1 MINKQINQL
10 LSSDENLK
18 EQFLDN
24 NKSLINI
31 KTNFERVE
39 FDYSWLEKIEE
50 VLVYLDDI
58 IRTPKKFIVQEEEVV
73 PVERAKKIT
82 LETIRHLAQHTNYI
96 QKIEDDGTIT
106 PNKVLNVHKEESY
119 DIYENRF
126 IYSLLVNLETFMQKR
141 KKVTENGAFC
151 NVEKKMK
158 YEAETKIGSENINI
172 SLNLNAKS
180 FDDLS
185 VKSTNGTVEE
195 RVEKIELIINDYFK
209 SPFIKELTTGNIVMV
224 KSPIRKTNVILKNP
238 NFQKALELWEFIEQY
253 DVNDKKESKES
264 NNYDDIPVI
273 KDEMD
278 GAFLLD
284 YMILNG
290 FYQKKE
296 VTPNKIRKYYVDK
309 IIEDFINRNNSYD
322 EKAFK
327 KLLIDE
333 FRKIKKQNIKQEED
347 VISNV
352 KKEIKRYNTSFNN
365 IVGLL
370 ENE

>member
-18 EQFLDN
+18 EQFLEN
-24 NKSLINI
+24 NQSIVNIN
-31 KTNFERVE
+31 TNYERVE
-39 FDYSWLEKIEE
+39 FDYTWLEKIEE

-58 IRTPKKFIVQEEEVV
+58 IRNPKKFIIQEEEVV

-126 IYSLLVNLETFMQKR
+126 IYSLLVNLETFMQRR

-151 NVEKKMK
+151 NVEKTIN
-158 YEAETKIGSENINI
+158 YQAETKIGSENIKI
-172 SLNLNAKS
+172 SLDLEAKS

-185 VKSTNGTVEE
+185 AKSSSGTVEE
-195 RVEKIELIINDYFK
+195 RVEKIELIIADYFK
-209 SPFIKELTTGNIVMV
+209 SPFIKDLLTGSITMV

-238 NFQKALELWEFIEQY
+238 NFQKALELWEFLEQY
-253 DVNDKKESKES
+253 DVNDKSESRES
-264 NNYDDIPVI
+264 NSFEDVPAV
-273 KDEMD
+273 KDEMNYS
-278 GAFLLD
+278 FLLD

-290 FYQKKE
+290 FYQKKK
-296 VTPNKIRKYYVDK
+296 VTPEKIRKYYVDK
-309 IIEDFINRNNSYD
+309 IIQDFISNNNTYN
-322 EKAFK
+322 EKEFK
-327 KLLIDE
+327 KLLTEE
-333 FRKIKKQNIKQEED
+333 FRKIKNDKMKQEKN
-347 VISNV
+347 VIKAVEN
-352 KKEIKRYNTSFNN
+352 EAKRYIKSSES
-365 IVGLL
+365 IRGLL
-370 ENE
+370 TQ